1 MCQTLWCRTC
11 IPSLHGHGALRMGM
25 AYPRRLLAV
34 PGDDADALVDLTHDI
49 LRSAGLQERDATR
62 LARGEDP
69 LTGVLH
75 LRRIRL
81 TGHLLIAQ
89 DQSQVTRAHF
99 GKAKARHAQDLL
111 DIRHALQ
118 ALDLD

>member
-11 IPSLHGHGALRMGM
+11 IPPLHGHGALRMGA
-25 AYPRRLLAV
+25 AYSRRLLAV
-34 PGDDADALVDLTHDI
+34 PGNDADALVNLACDVF
-49 LRSAGLQERDATR
+49 RSAGLQERDATR

-81 TGHLLIAQ
+81 TGYLLIAQ
-89 DQSQVTRAHF
+89 DEPQVTRAHF
-99 GKAKARHAQDLL
+99 GKAKARHTQDLL
-111 DIRHALQ
+111 DIRH
-118 ALDLD
+118 